1 MCAYMC
7 VCREGEGLTDSAAA
21 SCSSTARAHESVAMA
36 GPGRAAS
43 TAMAPGA
50 GRAHARCCSG
60 SGWGRRHRHYSSGAV
75 KFRPA
80 PDGGGGWLGGSTGLG
95 SGRAPTPRVWGPVL
109 MYYRRVSPVQ

>member
-60 SGWGRRHRHYSSGAV
+60 SGWGRRHRHYSSGGSEVPPRA
-75 KFRPA
+75 RW
-80 PDGGGGWLGGSTGLG
+80 GGGVVRREHRVGVRPCPYPAGVGSC
-95 SGRAPTPRVWGPVL
+95 PDVL
-109 MYYRRVSPVQ
+109 P